1 MPPYGACS
9 ANKRHRCYTQAH
21 FLRRAH
27 PAAVA
32 PRHIQLQISVLLP
45 PPSLENCK
53 NARRC
58 LIFLW
63 ASSHISAFPNSQ
75 SRAPHPQCTDTA
87 LSLPGCW
94 EHGARG
100 EGWEHF
106 KLAGT
111 AGICTALIFL
121 SNNSVPSVGGR
132 GQGAQQRGCLLPR
145 THRASPS
152 LGQRG
157 YLGEPGKA
165 HCKQLEGRLQER
177 RPSIIPLYL

>member
-1 MPPYGACS
+1 MLLSVIQKKSLTLGFKGAGSGPRRSEMPPYGERS
-9 ANKRHRCYTQAH
+9 ANSTGATHRLILSHMHTPG
-21 FLRRAH
+21 RRAH

-45 PPSLENCK
+45 PPRLENRK

-63 ASSHISAFPNSQ
+63 ASSHISAFPDSQ
-75 SRAPHPQCTDTA
+75 SRAPHPQYTDTA

-100 EGWEHF
+100 EGREHF

-132 GQGAQQRGCLLPR
+132 GQGAQQ
-145 THRASPS
+145 
-152 LGQRG
+152 
-157 YLGEPGKA
+157 
-165 HCKQLEGRLQER
+165 
-177 RPSIIPLYL
+177 

>member
-1 MPPYGACS
+1 MKHLRKTRLQS
-9 ANKRHRCYTQAH
+9 SKEKLSSRCAEQ
-21 FLRRAH
+21 
-27 PAAVA
+27 
-32 PRHIQLQISVLLP
+32 S
-45 PPSLENCK
+45 
-53 NARRC
+53 
-58 LIFLW
+58 
-63 ASSHISAFPNSQ
+63 ASSHTSAFPNSQ

-100 EGWEHF
+100 LGREHF

-121 SNNSVPSVGGR
+121 SNNSVPPVGGR
-132 GQGAQQRGCLLPR
+132 GQGAQQQGCLLPR

-157 YLGEPGKA
+157 YLESLARLTASSWREGSRKG
-165 HCKQLEGRLQER
+165 GRLLFLFIF
-177 RPSIIPLYL
+177 SH